1 MASRLT
7 GQSATPMLARVI
19 FYVHSAKAVND
30 RLHYDLLVDDAL
42 RGVVRRVLADVAAN
56 GLPGAHHFYVSFKTS
71 DPGVAIPEYLRS
83 KYPEDMTI
91 VLQHRYWGLEVG
103 DDAFEVTV
111 SFNRQNER
119 LRVPFSAL
127 TAFVD
132 PSVRFG
138 LQFENKKKSPEEDK
152 PATAVLAG
160 PRPQLA
166 TAPAPG
172 EKPAKGAQPPA
183 EQRPES
189 EPATPEPAQETKE
202 SAAKI
207 VALDAFRKK

>member
-1 MASRLT
+1 
-7 GQSATPMLARVI
+7 MLDPTIGIRG
-19 FYVHSAKAVND
+19 SSLVND
-30 RLHYDLLVDDAL
+30 RLHYDQLVDDAL
-42 RGVVRRVLADVAAN
+42 RGVVRRVLADVASN
-56 GLPGAHHFYVSFKTS
+56 GLPGAHHFYVSFKTAE
-71 DPGVAIPEYLRS
+71 PGVEIPEYLRS

-119 LRVPFSAL
+119 LRVPFAAL

-138 LQFENKKKSPEEDK
+138 LQFEQKKSGTEEDK
-152 PATAVLAG
+152 AAKPTPVLAG
-160 PRPQLA
+160 PAARPQLA
-166 TAPAPG
+166 SPATADDDKRAPAAEAG
-172 EKPAKGAQPPA
+172 KAASPAKTDAA
-183 EQRPES
+183 
-189 EPATPEPAQETKE
+189 ATPAKE
-202 SAAKI
+202 GSKI

>member
-1 MASRLT
+1 M
-7 GQSATPMLARVI
+7 
-19 FYVHSAKAVND
+19 ND

-71 DPGVAIPEYLRS
+71 DPGVAIPDYLRA

-103 DDAFEVTV
+103 EDAFEVTV

-138 LQFENKKKSPEEDK
+138 LQFENKKKAAEDEK
-152 PATAVLAG
+152 AAAPVLAG

-166 TAPAPG
+166 SPG
-172 EKPAKGAQPPA
+172 AVADKAAKGTPGDAKPDLAAVSQEA
-183 EQRPES
+183 GPE
-189 EPATPEPAQETKE
+189 EKE
-202 SAAKI
+202 GAAKI